1 MQLFTPEGH
10 EQVVLAQ
17 DAASG
22 LRCIIAIAS
31 TALGPALG
39 GTRFF
44 PYADDEAALADA
56 LRLSRAM
63 ALKNAV
69 AGLPAGGGKAVVL
82 GDPRLDKTEAL
93 LLAYGRVVAALGGRY
108 VTACDVGT
116 TVADMDVVA
125 RTNPWTT
132 GRSRE
137 FGGAGDSGEL
147 TALGVHAALRAATAA
162 RLGAA
167 SLEGIRVAVSGLGK
181 VGHRLVGH
189 LVTDGAVVLCGDIDA
204 GAVARTRA
212 TYPSVSV
219 LPVDALVTA
228 DVDVFSP
235 NALGGAL
242 TPAVA
247 AALRARLV
255 CGGANNQLADPA
267 VDRQLADRGVL
278 WCPDVVVNAGGV
290 VAVADEGFGA
300 GGYDDERAR
309 ERVLRIGDT
318 LRSVLAAA
326 AAAGTTAGAAAVR
339 LGEER
344 IAAAVRDTGE
354 RL

>member
-137 FGGAGDSGEL
+137 LGGAGDSGEL
-147 TALGVHAALRAATAA
+147 TALGVHAALRAAIAA

-167 SLEGIRVAVSGLGK
+167 SLEDVRVAVSGLGK

-212 TYPSVSV
+212 AYPSVSV

-344 IAAAVRDTGE
+344 IAAAARDTGE